1 MRLVKRELEDIKLE
15 NYINNLAFST
25 LKKKIGI
32 KMK

>member
-1 MRLVKRELEDIKLE
+1 MRFVKREFEDIKLE
-15 NYINNLAFST
+15 NYINNLVFFI